1 MSMISRVAE
10 SCFWLTRYLE
20 RAENVARLVS
30 VNLDMVLDAPAS
42 WMPLIVVVGEQERF
56 EAHFGDEASGETVQE
71 YLTWDE
77 RNPASI
83 VSSIRWMRENARTI
97 REVISLETWQC
108 ANRYWTWLRSSDARA
123 RYDSDPQDFYKEV
136 TRLSV
141 EIQGWVMNTMMHEQ
155 PFEFMAMGRLLER
168 ASQTARTMDVKH
180 HMLGSEDPGEL
191 ESPLAAAEWG
201 ALLKSCSAAEPFYK
215 RHSELPRGALVAEFL
230 LQNPTFPRSVLYCL
244 SRGERFLTRIRTSVP
259 DAIGRESAEK
269 LRALV
274 RSLEETPCSTIM
286 NNGIHN
292 ELTRIVEGTADVCNQ
307 IHFDYFDPA
316 LGQSQSQA

>member
-1 MSMISRVAE
+1 FSRVAE

-20 RAENVARLVS
+20 RAENVARLIR
-30 VNLDMVLDAPAS
+30 VNQDVVLDSQAG

-56 EAHFGDEASGETVQE
+56 EAHFGDDVSGEAVQE

-77 RNPASI
+77 RNPISI

-97 REVISLETWQC
+97 REVISLETWKC
-108 ANRYWTWLRSSDARA
+108 ANRYWTWLRSDAARA
-123 RYDSDPQDFYKEV
+123 LYHSDPQDFYGEV

-155 PFEFMAMGRLLER
+155 PFDFMAMGRLLER
-168 ASQTARTMDVKH
+168 ASQTARTMDIKH

-191 ESPLAAAEWG
+191 ESPLAAAEWS
-201 ALLKSCSAAEPFYK
+201 ALLKSCSADEPFYK

-244 SRGERFLTRIRTSVP
+244 SRGERFLTRIRESVP
-259 DAIGRESAEK
+259 ENVGRASADK

-274 RSLEETPCSTIM
+274 QSLENTPCSEIM
-286 NNGIHN
+286 NRGIHN
-292 ELTRIVEGTADVCNQ
+292 ELTRVVEATAEVCNQ
-307 IHFDYFDPA
+307 IHYDYFDPA
-316 LGQSQSQA
+316 PGQTQSQSQD